1 METRQAVLL
10 RPGQSVSC
18 EAEVASGSRLDF
30 AAGLTDAAPAVG
42 AVRVRVEAGR
52 TTIHEERLFPA
63 LKDRWQPS
71 SAVLP
76 QGGRVRLTFRVE
88 HVDGEGRS
96 LPPSEG
102 PAEPW
107 IALGSPRVTPP
118 ERPGAARRI
127 LIWISQ
133 DTVRADHLSAYG
145 YPRPTTPRF
154 DRLARDF
161 ALFENGVAT
170 ASWTLPSL
178 ASQFTSRYPSF
189 HGAVTEGQARDPA
202 ALSLFEILSR
212 SGFTVL
218 GVSGNLFV
226 SDDFGLASGFDT
238 LWYTEAH
245 ADDVSGLAERT
256 LDEWPGGDLAL
267 FVHYQDPHH
276 PYTPPPPYDEAFDHG
291 FRGTVDTRNPAHV
304 EHTKALYDGEI
315 AYTDHEIQQLLR
327 VLKTKGILDRALVV
341 YSADHGEEFLDHGG
355 WAHAR
360 TVYQELVHVP
370 FALRIPDV
378 APRRV
383 GQVVSLVDLAPTVLD
398 AFGIAAPQTFQGR
411 SLLPF
416 LRGGTLVDEPAYAE
430 TQRNA
435 EKRHLVAVRE
445 GKLKYVLAT
454 HPGLVAAPE
463 VLKEELYDVEADPSE
478 RKPLASRP
486 ETERLRRY
494 ALGYLTRAAAES
506 RPAHASRVSPET
518 EDRLRALGY
527 IQ

>member
-1 METRQAVLL
+1 
-10 RPGQSVSC
+10 
-18 EAEVASGSRLDF
+18 
-30 AAGLTDAAPAVG
+30 
-42 AVRVRVEAGR
+42 
-52 TTIHEERLFPA
+52 
-63 LKDRWQPS
+63 
-71 SAVLP
+71 
-76 QGGRVRLTFRVE
+76 
-88 HVDGEGRS
+88 
-96 LPPSEG
+96 
-102 PAEPW
+102 
-107 IALGSPRVTPP
+107 
-118 ERPGAARRI
+118 
-127 LIWISQ
+127 
-133 DTVRADHLSAYG
+133 
-145 YPRPTTPRF
+145 
-154 DRLARDF
+154 
-161 ALFENGVAT
+161 
-170 ASWTLPSL
+170 
-178 ASQFTSRYPSF
+178 
-189 HGAVTEGQARDPA
+189 
-202 ALSLFEILSR
+202 
-212 SGFTVL
+212 
-218 GVSGNLFV
+218 
-226 SDDFGLASGFDT
+226 
-238 LWYTEAH
+238 
-245 ADDVSGLAERT
+245 
-256 LDEWPGGDLAL
+256 
-267 FVHYQDPHH
+267 
-276 PYTPPPPYDEAFDHG
+276 
-291 FRGTVDTRNPAHV
+291 
-304 EHTKALYDGEI
+304 
-315 AYTDHEIQQLLR
+315 
-327 VLKTKGILDRALVV
+327 
-341 YSADHGEEFLDHGG
+341 
-355 WAHAR
+355 
-360 TVYQELVHVP
+360 VYQELVHVP